1 MDTRSD
7 LDLRTVNLGYSFTYH
22 QLINLFKTIWGGVA
36 LPSKRPGFSV
46 VVGVANERNVD
57 DFDVILLDEFE
68 SFDMRELIR
77 KCGVLDFKYHI
88 KVNDYRRTDLVGR
101 WVGDIK
107 NDAAA
112 RFIQEMNDEK
122 RKMAGAKRYFGLS
135 QTTMLEMERP
145 YQYILPQI
153 KELLNP
159 ERRRLFLKDSKVL
172 NYLSQIEET
181 EIASLESGEFPA
193 IEALYSVLELREYI
207 RIQKAIASQP
217 QQRHEEPK
225 NILCRGM
232 KIH

>member
-1 MDTRSD
+1 
-7 LDLRTVNLGYSFTYH
+7 
-22 QLINLFKTIWGGVA
+22 
-36 LPSKRPGFSV
+36 
-46 VVGVANERNVD
+46 
-57 DFDVILLDEFE
+57 
-68 SFDMRELIR
+68 MRELIR
-77 KCGVLDFKYHI
+77 RCGVLDFKYHI
-88 KVNDYRRTDLVGR
+88 TVNDYRRTDLVGS
-101 WVGDIK
+101 WIGDFIGDFK

-135 QTTMLEMERP
+135 HTTMLEMERP

-193 IEALYSVLELREYI
+193 IESLAYAVLGLREYI

-225 NILCRGM
+225 NILRRGM
-232 KIH
+232 TIH

>member
-46 VVGVANERNVD
+46 VVGVANERNFD
-57 DFDVILLDEFE
+57 DFDVILLEEYE

-88 KVNDYRRTDLVGR
+88 KVNDYRRTDLVGS
-101 WVGDIK
+101 WIGDFK

-225 NILCRGM
+225 NILRRGM
-232 KIH
+232 TIH